1 MASKKTVRAAAPAV
15 AATIPQPSSLVSDIL
30 LDWRFNLIVI
40 VSMEILLILFA
51 LPREI
56 ERYRIAAAQKALL
69 RGDYQR
75 AYSLYYALE
84 KRDKSNPGY
93 LKALGDI
100 ALARLQ
106 FSRALEYYQRAS
118 TAGYAAPDLKL
129 HVARTYYE
137 LAQRET
143 DPKRQNEY
151 VDGCRKLLQSA
162 REEAPNDLAV
172 NYWLG
177 WFALN
182 AQDLVEAAD
191 FFSRVRPEALP
202 RGWKPTPVQQDLIK
216 KAQQELARIRAAIFE
231 GKDFPLDLTGL
242 EILTTPTLPTAQPI
256 PPPKAAATPTTPPA
270 AAAPAAPGIT
280 TGPSGG
286 APAPTA
292 LPAPAAQPT
301 SPAAKP

>member
-1 MASKKTVRAAAPAV
+1 MASKKTIRAAAPAV
-15 AATIPQPSSLVSDIL
+15 PAPVPPPSTLVSDIL

-56 ERYRIAAAQKALL
+56 ERYRISEAQKALL

-84 KRDKSNPGY
+84 KRDKGNAGY

-100 ALARLQ
+100 ALGRLQ
-106 FSRALEYYQRAS
+106 FSRALDYYQKAS

-182 AQDLVEAAD
+182 AQDFVEAAD

-202 RGWKPTPVQQDLIK
+202 RGWKPTPVQEDLIQ
-216 KAQQELARIRAAIFE
+216 KAQQELARIRAFIFE

-242 EILTTPTLPTAQPI
+242 EILTTPTLPAAQPA
-256 PPPKAAATPTTPPA
+256 PAPKAAATPTTAPSAASVAPPTTAPAGAIPAPVAPPA
-270 AAAPAAPGIT
+270 AAAQA
-280 TGPSGG
+280 
-286 APAPTA
+286 
-292 LPAPAAQPT
+292 T